1 MASIRR
7 KPSHYIGSGLQS
19 YVHSQ
24 ARRRALGL
32 IQEAKAEARRLI
44 ERARAEAE
52 AECRE
57 IERNAVRT
65 SEANQ
70 RRAVARAHLEAKQTL
85 LQRRGEC
92 LESVWQKAESALRT
106 YGDGDESLRLALIER
121 LVADAAEQLSG
132 GPLEIGVAQKDR
144 QLLSDK
150 TLRQMAERLEATHGG
165 ASHRTIVAS
174 LTLSES
180 MVPAWGGVMVR
191 RTDSNQLVD
200 NSLKGRLEL
209 TKRTLRD
216 EVSRLLLPQRGSAEN
231 AT

>member
-1 MASIRR
+1 MASIGR

-24 ARRRALGL
+24 ARSRALGL
-32 IQEAKAEARRLI
+32 IQEAKAEARRLV

-85 LQRRGEC
+85 LQRREQC
-92 LESVWQKAESALRT
+92 LESVWCQAESLLRT
-106 YGDGDESLRLALIER
+106 YGDDDESLRLALIER
-121 LVADAAEQLSG
+121 LIADAADQLSG
-132 GPLEIGVAQKDR
+132 GPLEVGVAQKDR
-144 QLLSDK
+144 QLLPDV
-150 TLRQMAERLEATHGG
+150 TLRQLAERLEATYG
-165 ASHRTIVAS
+165 VAG

-200 NSLKGRLEL
+200 NSLEGRLEL

-216 EVSRLLLPQRGSAEN
+216 EVSRLLLPQRDSVEN